1 MVTKPGDIL
10 KYEDRDV
17 QIPLWSMVTL
27 TSASS
32 GNALAVQITLWSMVT
47 QLRAFHD
54 DIEKVQI
61 PLWSMV
67 TAVSGTANEFDSG
80 WLTAKV
86 VVLLAREFGWTI
98 DEMRQLTPRELAV
111 VLNELQRQVAL
122 EQYNDQYSHWAFL
135 AAVITNGFGA
145 IAGMFSKRRPKT
157 FSPDDFMGKEAKK
170 MLQRLLGQEELEPK
184 AWSKH
189 IEDAKAKGLR
199 VPIRS

>member
-1 MVTKPGDIL
+1 
-10 KYEDRDV
+10 
-17 QIPLWSMVTL
+17 
-27 TSASS
+27 
-32 GNALAVQITLWSMVT
+32 
-47 QLRAFHD
+47 
-54 DIEKVQI
+54 
-61 PLWSMV
+61 
-67 TAVSGTANEFDSG
+67 
-80 WLTAKV
+80 

-170 MLQRLLGQEELEPK
+170 MLQRLLEQDRPEPELEQK
-184 AWSKH
+184 NWGRH
-189 IEDAKAKGLR
+189 IEDAKAKGL
-199 VPIRS
+199 VGPW